1 MVSKNYKHHPEIRKD
16 IQKLYV
22 SAFPRVERP
31 PVNMFFNEA
40 KKSDNELLGFY
51 LDNRFIGFTNL
62 LFYKDLCYMFF
73 LAVSPE
79 YRNEGF
85 GSQIIQEAFKEY
97 PDKTFVLCYDEVDEK
112 YSDNNLRIRRRN
124 FYLRNG
130 FKDNNLKTLEYGVR
144 YDTVYHGHHQ
154 IPFEDYLGL
163 MIHCYGPLA
172 KKYIKKASS

>member
-1 MVSKNYKHHPEIRKD
+1 MKRRKN
-16 IQKLYV
+16 
-22 SAFPRVERP
+22 
-31 PVNMFFNEA
+31 
-40 KKSDNELLGFY
+40 DNELLGFY

-97 PDKTFVLCYDEVDEK
+97 PDKTYVLCYDEVDEK

-154 IPFEDYLGL
+154 VPFEDYLGL

-172 KKYIKKASS
+172 EKYIKKASN